1 MDASQEPER
10 TSNSCHAVRWAA
22 ELALAPRRQAEAR
35 PDACCVHESLSVGSV
50 CPESLPKTEVPSAR
64 DKLTK

>member
-1 MDASQEPER
+1 MDASWEPER
-10 TSNSCHAVRWAA
+10 TSNSCHAVRQAA
-22 ELALAPRRQAEAR
+22 ELAPAPRRRAEAW

-50 CPESLPKTEVPSAR
+50 CPASLLKTEVPSAR